1 MMQRKQIQALSL
13 VALLAIMVI
22 LVGTLFLPYSSVLLW
37 AAVCYILMSPL
48 YNLILKQIKP
58 GTRLYEAKRHL
69 LAGFF
74 ALGTVVIMVGVITFL
89 VFQLVAQGKEF
100 IEGTMVYIGNNPD
113 FFRANPL
120 GQNIAKII
128 KDVTLNYIDLGTLD
142 FKAQV
147 VAFLSSYSSTILA
160 TTRDL
165 AKNLGSFVISLAFIA
180 FTLYFFYLDAAYL
193 ARLVVTAIP
202 IEQKSTK
209 RLLDKFREVTTNL
222 FMGFFLVAF
231 YQAAAAFIIFSIF
244 KINGALLF
252 ATLVMFASF
261 IPMVGTALVWVPIG
275 FSLVVTGNITAA
287 VIFFIL
293 CAFFISFLDNF
304 LRPFFLK
311 DRIKIHPLLIFF
323 SIIGG
328 ISAFGLNGIILGPLI
343 IILFFTIVDIALEE
357 EAPKEN
363 RSEARTGNED
373 SSAEVM
379 ETVSEYAE
387 E

>member
-1 MMQRKQIQALSL
+1 MNGYSSGMQRKQIQALSL
-13 VALLAIMVI
+13 IALLAIMLI
-22 LVGTLFLPYSSVLLW
+22 LVGTLFLPYASVLLW
-37 AAVCYILMSPL
+37 AAISYVLISPL
-48 YNLILKQIKP
+48 YNLILRRMKP
-58 GTRLYEAKRHL
+58 GSRLYEAKRHA
-69 LAGFF
+69 LAGIF
-74 ALGTVVIMVGVITFL
+74 ALGTVIVMVGMFTFL

-100 IEGTMVYIGNNPD
+100 VEGTMSYIEGNPD
-113 FFRANPL
+113 FFRSNPL
-120 GQNIAKII
+120 GLTLAKTI
-128 KDVTLNYIDLGTLD
+128 KEVTLNYIDLATLD

-147 VAFLSSYSSTILA
+147 MTFLSSYSATIIA

-165 AKNLGSFVISLAFIA
+165 AKNLGSFVVSLAFIA

-231 YQAAAAFIIFSIF
+231 YQAAAAFVIFSVF
-244 KINGALLF
+244 RINGALLF
-252 ATLVMFASF
+252 AVLVLFASF

-275 FSLVVTGNITAA
+275 FSLIVTGNTVGAA
-287 VIFFIL
+287 VFLLL

-304 LRPFFLK
+304 LRPLFLK

-323 SIIGG
+323 SILGG
-328 ISAFGLNGIILGPLI
+328 ISAFGLNGIVLGPLI

-357 EAPKEN
+357 ESLTVEPPKE
-363 RSEARTGNED
+363 SPQAP
-373 SSAEVM
+373 
-379 ETVSEYAE
+379 
-387 E
+387 